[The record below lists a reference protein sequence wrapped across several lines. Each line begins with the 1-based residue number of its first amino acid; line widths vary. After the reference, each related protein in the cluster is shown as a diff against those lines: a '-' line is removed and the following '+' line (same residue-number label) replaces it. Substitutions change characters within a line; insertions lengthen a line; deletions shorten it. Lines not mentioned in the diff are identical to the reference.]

1 MNTRVIAIKPL
12 AISNSYDASVS
23 IGENRYSFLFEF
35 ESDTI
40 ADLPVE
46 LLKRDDRFVSMFSF
60 NHNLAEH
67 ITALIFKVH
76 KGESVD
82 FPVDVGEFGTY
93 EEAMI
98 QMKPWR
104 ETAKN

>member
-23 IGENRYSFLFEF
+23 IGENCYSFLFEV

-40 ADLPVE
+40 AELPVE
-46 LLKRDDRFVSMFSF
+46 LIKRDDHFVSMFSF

-67 ITALIFKVH
+67 ITALVFKVH

-82 FPVDVGEFGTY
+82 FPADVGEFVTRD
-93 EEAMI
+93 EAI
-98 QMKPWR
+98 TQIKPWR
-104 ETAKN
+104 ETAKK